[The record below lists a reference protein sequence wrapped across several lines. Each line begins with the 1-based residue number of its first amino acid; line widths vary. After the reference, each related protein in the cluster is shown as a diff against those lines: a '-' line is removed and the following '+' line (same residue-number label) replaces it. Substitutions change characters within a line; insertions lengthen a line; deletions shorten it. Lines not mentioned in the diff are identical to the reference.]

1 MKLLLPLL
9 LLSCTMQTGGMK
21 QSDLSNEAMRNY
33 AFVQCMY
40 EDEFFPPK
48 LVDKCKDILVELCFR
63 IEKEQPKSLD
73 ALYVLT
79 HEATNR
85 LNGLQ
90 DEFFAQESE
99 IETAAAECL
108 AMDFLAI
115 ATAYGFEADV
125 EMLIATREW

>member
-63 IEKEQPKSLD
+63 MEKEHPKSLD

-115 ATAYGFEADV
+115 ASAYGFEADV

>member
-40 EDEFFPPK
+40 EDEFF
-48 LVDKCKDILVELCFR
+48 
-63 IEKEQPKSLD
+63 
-73 ALYVLT
+73 
-79 HEATNR
+79 
-85 LNGLQ
+85 
-90 DEFFAQESE
+90 AQESE